1 METLRQF
8 FPVLWHIFLI
18 FYNIPDMDFKRN
30 QIFFQDLRKK
40 LILSVFLIFLIIS
53 VGTIGYMFIE
63 GWNLLDA
70 LYMTII
76 TLSSVGFKEVH
87 EVTSYGRIFTVFL
100 IIGGVGTVVYALN
113 AGAKII
119 IEGELREAFGR
130 RKLEKEINEL
140 RDHYIICGYGRMGKI
155 ICRELHQADR
165 KFVVVE
171 KETNAL
177 EIKEDFLFYKG
188 DATDDATLREV
199 RINKAKGL
207 ITVLPTDAENLY
219 VVLSARGL
227 NATLFIVARASDE
240 GAEQKLLRAGAD
252 EVVSPYNIGGLRI
265 AHKVLKPVVVDF
277 IEFAT
282 KSSNL
287 DIQLEEI
294 IIQESSQLAG
304 LSLDECGIG
313 RDLGIII
320 VAIKQSDGTMQ
331 FNPTFRSTINA
342 GDTLIAI
349 GEVSRLRVLEN
360 KATHQ
365 SA

>member
-1 METLRQF
+1 
-8 FPVLWHIFLI
+8 
-18 FYNIPDMDFKRN
+18 MDFKRN
-30 QIFFQDLRKK
+30 QIFFIDLRKK
-40 LILSVFLIFLIIS
+40 LSLSVFLIFLIIS
-53 VGTIGYMFIE
+53 FGTVGYMLIE
-63 GWNLLDA
+63 RWSFLDS

-87 EVTSYGRIFTVFL
+87 EVSTYGRIFTVFL

-130 RKLEKEINEL
+130 RKLEKVINAL
-140 RDHYIICGYGRMGKI
+140 KDHYIICGYGRMGKI
-155 ICRELHQADR
+155 ICKELNEAG
-165 KFVVVE
+165 KEFVVIE
-171 KETNAL
+171 REIDPL
-177 EIKEDFLFYKG
+177 EIKEDFLIYKG
-188 DATDDATLREV
+188 DATSDETLREV
-199 RINKAKGL
+199 GIEKAKGL

-227 NATLFIVARASDE
+227 NPRLFIVARASDE

-294 IIQESSQLAG
+294 VIQESSELAG

-342 GDTLIAI
+342 GDTLIVI
-349 GEVSRLRVLEN
+349 GEVSRLRVLED
-360 KATHQ
+360 KAMRK